1 VSEDIEPWNNGYA
14 RDGDTEA
21 LLRRLQAGPLTD
33 EQIVRSCLKEIASL
47 LSPPDKARME
57 AGMVACLAGFVV
69 SAGASP
75 AFGNAIASW
84 QEEAEQRRREI
95 DWSRVP
101 PDLQTLCKRRAEYLL
116 DYALGSGWIE
126 RIEDESTWRITPVGE
141 QLLAG
146 GGFYMR

>member
-1 VSEDIEPWNNGYA
+1 MTEETEPWNNGYV
-14 RDGDTEA
+14 RDGDTEE

-47 LSPPDKARME
+47 LSPADKARVE
-57 AGMVACLAGFVV
+57 ADMLSGLAGFVV

-84 QEEAEQRRREI
+84 QEQAEQRRREI

-101 PDLQTLCKRRAEYLL
+101 PDLQALSKRRAEYLL
-116 DYALGSGWIE
+116 RYAAGNGWVE
-126 RIEDESTWRITPVGE
+126 RAEDQSAWRITPGGE
-141 QLLAG
+141 QLLAA